1 MKIKKRMEKEI
12 KNPDYVVYQ
21 HKIESDFSSKRSGN
35 TKAKKSPDS
44 KSIKQFRSNSPNIR
58 FLPNNPQQNE
68 NAMDAYRMKKLQE
81 SLKSRKKSIDIA
93 NLENS
98 SKIQDEIKEFSK
110 ELPKTNIPR
119 PSVNQHKFRNEYRT
133 QHDLLHTEIK
143 NVDSIGKE
151 SIAKLN
157 EKAKYTS
164 PKFKAMV
171 SGSKITY
178 EDALAYSSG
187 LSQSKSYK
195 FLSPNHYP
203 VKSQQDGYSYLKN
216 RKNSQKI
223 DPSTKDKNNIF
234 ERLFNEN
241 EEKKL
246 KLETLKEE
254 YHVRQL
260 SAEKSSHSKERIA
273 KKDNSVPPDEF
284 YNKQMRLKIDA
295 EKKLAIKM
303 QEKTQLQSNENK
315 SKIKKSRSRKRSEVS
330 NNEKHESNVYNRL
343 FNDVRERSRK
353 RLVNEAEN
361 ATKHYESVGNISLSS
376 LSKQDGI
383 ERRINNGVNDNAHIP
398 SINKKSKRLI
408 TPKRDK

>member
-21 HKIESDFSSKRSGN
+21 NKIESDFSSKRSGN

-68 NAMDAYRMKKLQE
+68 NVMDAYRMKKLQE

-171 SGSKITY
+171 SGSKMTY

-203 VKSQQDGYSYLKN
+203 VKSQQDGYSHLKN

-254 YHVRQL
+254 YHVRQI

-330 NNEKHESNVYNRL
+330 NNEKHDSNVYNRL